1 MNSTATVLLVDDR
14 PENLVALEAV
24 LEPLE
29 IHIEKASDANSALR
43 FLLDHEVALILLDVE
58 MPDID
63 GLQTAQLI
71 RERPRSANTPIIF
84 ITAGNADAG
93 RIREAYKLGAVDYIT
108 KPIDRDIVR
117 WKASVFV
124 QLYQSRQQ
132 ERLLAE
138 EHASRLHAEAANR
151 AKDQFLAIVSHEL
164 RTPLVAI
171 IGWSNIL
178 LSKKLEPDAMQRALN
193 TIQRNATLQHRL
205 VSDIL
210 DFSGSARLPLDFMDV
225 DVKQLVEQCLDT
237 MKPQASEKGIKLLGH
252 FSKGQ
257 VFVEG
262 DPLRLQQLITNLL
275 SNAVK
280 FTPDNGT
287 VTLTLT
293 PTGDSI
299 RLSVKDTGI
308 GIEPEF
314 LSRIFEPFVQ
324 ADSSNTRA
332 YSGLGLGL
340 AIVRQLAELHKG
352 QIQVTSEGRG
362 KGAAFTLTLPVK
374 VRNSVAS

>member
-1 MNSTATVLLVDDR
+1 MSSTPTVLLVDDR

-29 IHIEKASDANSALR
+29 VQIEKALDANAALR
-43 FLLDHEVALILLDVE
+43 FLLAHEVALIVLDVE

-63 GLQTAQLI
+63 GLETARLI

-84 ITAGNADAG
+84 ITAGNAD

-124 QLYQSRQQ
+124 QLYQARQQ

-151 AKDQFLAIVSHEL
+151 AKDQFLAVVSHEL

-171 IGWSNIL
+171 IGWANIL
-178 LSKKLEPDAMQRALN
+178 LSKKLEPDAMQRALT

-225 DVKQLVEQCLDT
+225 DVKELVEQCLDT
-237 MKPQASEKGIKLLGH
+237 MRPQANEKGIRLLSH
-252 FSKGQ
+252 FSNGRAS
-257 VFVEG
+257 VEA
-262 DPLRLQQLITNLL
+262 DPIRLQQMITNLL
-275 SNAVK
+275 ANAVK
-280 FTPDNGT
+280 FTPENGT

-293 PTGDSI
+293 TTGDSV
-299 RLSVKDTGI
+299 RLTVKDTGI

-314 LSRIFEPFVQ
+314 LPRIFDPFVQ
-324 ADSSNTRA
+324 ADSTNTRA

-352 QIQVTSEGRG
+352 QIQVASEGRA
-362 KGAAFTLTLPVK
+362 KGTTFTLILPVK

>member
-1 MNSTATVLLVDDR
+1 MSSTATVLVVDDR

-29 IHIEKASDANSALR
+29 VQIEKASDANAALR
-43 FLLDHEVALILLDVE
+43 FLLENEAALILLDVQ
-58 MPDID
+58 MPIID
-63 GLQTAQLI
+63 GFQTARLI

-84 ITAGNADAG
+84 ITAGNADAD

-108 KPIDRDIVR
+108 KPIDRDVVR

-124 QLYQSRQQ
+124 QLYQARQQ

-138 EHASRLHAEAANR
+138 ERASRLHAEASNR

-171 IGWSNIL
+171 IGWANIL
-178 LSKKLEPDAMQRALN
+178 LSKKLDPDAMQRALN
-193 TIQRNATLQHRL
+193 TIQRNATLQNRL

-210 DFSGSARLPLDFMDV
+210 DFSGIAERRVSV
-225 DVKQLVEQCLDT
+225 DLKDLIEQCLDT
-237 MKPQASEKGIKLLGH
+237 MRPQASEKGIEFLWY

-262 DPLRLQQLITNLL
+262 DPIRLQQLITNLI

-280 FTPDNGT
+280 FTPANGS

-293 PTGDSI
+293 PTGDSV
-299 RLSVKDTGI
+299 RLTVKDTGI

-314 LSRIFEPFVQ
+314 LPRIFEPFVQ
-324 ADSSNTRA
+324 EDSSNTRA

-340 AIVRQLAELHKG
+340 AIVRRLAELHKG
-352 QIQVTSEGRG
+352 QIQVASAGRG
-362 KGAAFTLTLPVK
+362 KGTTFTLTLPVK
-374 VRNSVAS
+374 GSRHRLSLAH